1 VAATVTG
8 IAKNHLYNNGRVMGI
23 SLKPQHLKRYK
34 DIAWL
39 LIKYGRSDL
48 VKTAGLD
55 EAILEEDHQLS
66 EDAPREAKE
75 LADDL
80 EQRGPT
86 FIKLGQLLSTRPDM
100 LPLPYIEAL
109 ARLQDKVEPF
119 AYEEVERIVNTELGV
134 RLSKA
139 FAEFDREPMAA
150 ASLGQV
156 HRAVM
161 RDGRQVAVKVQRPNI
176 REQIAEDL
184 DAFEE
189 IAEFLDGYTEVGRR
203 YEFTKM
209 LGEFRKSLLR
219 ELDYRQEAQNLMTL
233 GANLREFE
241 RLVVPQPLPDYTTSR
256 VLTMEYVA
264 GKNIL
269 SLSRLVMLDINGEA
283 LADEL
288 FRAYLK
294 QILVDGF
301 FHADP
306 HPGNVF
312 LADDGRIA
320 LLDLGMVAHVTPRLQ
335 ERLLQLLLAISE
347 GRSDDAARFAIQIG
361 EKTDDFNAAEF
372 SARVTEFVSA
382 YQQADLKRI
391 EAGRIVLQITQIAG
405 DCGIRLPPDLTMLG
419 KTLLNL
425 DQVGW
430 TLDPDFDPNAAL
442 RRNAA
447 EILRHRVMKSFSPGN
462 LFSSVLEVQDLVQT
476 LPRRVNRIL
485 EHVANNDL
493 EVRVQAIDET
503 KLMAGFQKVA
513 NRITMGLV
521 LAALIVG
528 AAMLMQ
534 VPTSFQI
541 FGYPGLAIIF
551 FLVAAAGGILLVLNI
566 LFKDE

>member
-1 VAATVTG
+1 
-8 IAKNHLYNNGRVMGI
+8 MGI

-34 DIAWL
+34 DVVWL

-48 VKTAGLD
+48 VKTTGLD
-55 EAILEEDHQLS
+55 EAILEEDEQLS
-66 EDAPREAKE
+66 ADAPREAKE

-80 EQRGPT
+80 EKRGPT
-86 FIKLGQLLSTRPDM
+86 FIKLGQLLSTRPDL

-139 FAEFDREPMAA
+139 FSEFEREPMAA

-156 HRAVM
+156 HRARM

-184 DAFEE
+184 EAFEE
-189 IAEFLDGYTEVGRR
+189 IAEFLDGITDMGRR
-203 YEFTKM
+203 FEFTKM

-219 ELDYRQEAQNLMTL
+219 ELDYRQEAQNLLTL
-233 GANLREFE
+233 GTNLGEFE
-241 RLVVPQPLPDYTTSR
+241 RIVVPQPVLDYTTSR
-256 VLTMEYVA
+256 VLTMEYIA
-264 GKNIL
+264 GRNIL
-269 SLSRLVMLDINGEA
+269 SLSPVVLVDINGQA

-288 FRAYLK
+288 FHAYLK

-320 LLDLGMVAHVTPRLQ
+320 LLDLGMVAHITPRLQ
-335 ERLLQLLLAISE
+335 EQLLQLLLAISE
-347 GRSDDAARFAIQIG
+347 ARSDDAARFAIQIG
-361 EKTDDFNAAEF
+361 EKTDNFDKTGFV
-372 SARVTEFVSA
+372 SRVTEFVSV
-382 YQQADLKRI
+382 YQQAEFKRI

-405 DCGIRLPPDLTMLG
+405 ECGIRLPSDLTMLG

-430 TLDPDFDPNAAL
+430 TLDPDFDPNAAI

-462 LFSSVLEVQDLVQT
+462 IFSSLLEVQDLVQT